1 MQTNDLMNRALTAE
15 PFECKDIEIALHEIR
30 QMQKDIEKLQTETN
44 ERTNIIQNLIGK
56 FNASGVWRKWFLMIR
71 GKNEKLY
78 I

>member
-56 FNASGVWRKWFLMIR
+56 FNASGLWRK
-71 GKNEKLY
+71 
-78 I
+78 